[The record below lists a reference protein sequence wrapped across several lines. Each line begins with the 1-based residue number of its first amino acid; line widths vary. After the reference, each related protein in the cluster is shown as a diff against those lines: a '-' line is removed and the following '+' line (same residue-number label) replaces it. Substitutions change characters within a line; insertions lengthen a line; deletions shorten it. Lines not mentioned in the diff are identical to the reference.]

1 MQKEEEEVID
11 PADIELSDEQWVRMK
26 PGTKLLLESHAK
38 SLGEVKSWK
47 AEVLDK
53 CITVEDFQ
61 EARRIL
67 DQIQKRN
74 DEIIVDAAKQTVRS
88 LMSLNPQ

>member
-1 MQKEEEEVID
+1 MQKEEVFD
-11 PADIELSDEQWVRMK
+11 PADIELSDDQWIRMK

-47 AEVLDK
+47 AQVLDK